1 MLYIWIDVREL
12 GPRYRAWALEPVFL
26 GPKLHSTSYNRPC
39 TWTLSLGPD
48 SSEHNLGPGTRN
60 NTTVNTLSKPP
71 PPPQSFEAHRTQL
84 PGHAFNNVTTEQ
96 TSEVGMSSNAIPTF
110 PTKRPL
116 WDNGIGPPFALRM
129 RSNHNSPTHPRL

>member
-26 GPKLHSTSYNRPC
+26 RPKLHSTSYNRPC

-71 PPPQSFEAHRTQL
+71 PPL
-84 PGHAFNNVTTEQ
+84 PNHLRHTVPSCPAMHLT
-96 TSEVGMSSNAIPTF
+96 MSLPSRHQKWELVPMPF
-110 PTKRPL
+110 
-116 WDNGIGPPFALRM
+116 PPFQRNVHSEIMELDLH
-129 RSNHNSPTHPRL
+129 SH